1 MNGKPTLVDRY
12 LKNENFSLRSDEFA
26 EGEDEFEENGDG
38 EEGLGKRAADK
49 DLDNEEDAKKKKDE

>member
-26 EGEDEFEENGDG
+26 EGEDEFEDDSLPSSDGD
-38 EEGLGKRAADK
+38 
-49 DLDNEEDAKKKKDE
+49 DAIA